1 MQKLGVVALG
11 FALLFGTVS
20 GSWAQA
26 GGAGGAG
33 TGAAGAASGTGAA
46 GGMPG
51 TGSSATP
58 GSGTN
63 SPATNPSR

>member
-33 TGAAGAASGTGAA
+33 GAASGTGAT

-63 SPATNPSR
+63 SPTTNPSR